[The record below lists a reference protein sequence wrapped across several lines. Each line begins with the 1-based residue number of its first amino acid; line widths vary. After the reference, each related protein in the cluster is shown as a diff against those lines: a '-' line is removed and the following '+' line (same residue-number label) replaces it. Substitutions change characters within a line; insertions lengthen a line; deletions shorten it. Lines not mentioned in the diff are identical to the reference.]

1 MDRSTGP
8 TRSWI
13 ARFLARRRALP
24 VARLMR

>member
-13 ARFLARRRALP
+13 ARFLPAASLP